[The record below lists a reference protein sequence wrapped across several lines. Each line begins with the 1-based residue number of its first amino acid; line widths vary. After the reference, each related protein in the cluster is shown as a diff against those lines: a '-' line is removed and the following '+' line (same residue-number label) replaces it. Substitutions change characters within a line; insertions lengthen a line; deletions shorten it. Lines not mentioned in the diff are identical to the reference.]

1 MENVQIGDI
10 IKYHTVLLN
19 EGSGYDLN
27 TGEFT
32 APVSGVYQFS
42 YFISHLYNPPSQ
54 AWARLVVDGVV
65 INAAVVDA
73 FHEGQD
79 IQGGNVGI
87 ARLNAGDKAWIESW
101 WRNDAFFDAGY
112 GFSTFSGIFV
122 YE

>member
-1 MENVQIGDI
+1 MNNVKIGDI
-10 IKYHTVLLN
+10 IKYQTVLLN
-19 EGSGYDLN
+19 EGSGYNFN

-42 YFISHLYNPPSQ
+42 YFVSHTSAPPRQ
-54 AWARLVVDGVV
+54 TWARLVANGTV

-73 FHEGQD
+73 FHDAQD
-79 IQGGNVGI
+79 SQGGNVGI

-101 WRNDAFFDAGY
+101 WVSNAAFNAGY
-112 GFSTFSGIFV
+112 GFSTFSGVFV